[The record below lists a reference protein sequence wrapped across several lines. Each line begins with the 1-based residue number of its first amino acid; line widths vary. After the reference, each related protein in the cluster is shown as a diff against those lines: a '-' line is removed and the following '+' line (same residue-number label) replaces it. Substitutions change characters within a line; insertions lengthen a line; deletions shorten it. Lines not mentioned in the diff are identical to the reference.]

1 MTEQTPMD
9 ALLSILRLEQ
19 IKTDIFKGQSVNPG
33 WRRVFG
39 GQVVAQALVAANMTV
54 EPERYCHSL
63 HSYFLRPGDPTQP
76 IDYAVERIRDGSSF
90 VTRRVVAHQHGA
102 AIFTLSASYHRDE
115 NGLEHHMP
123 MPKDIPPPEALMDGA
138 ALIKQAGDTMPESVR
153 QYWHRARPVNFKP
166 TSLKHFITKE
176 KLEPFQNI
184 WIKTTGPTP
193 KDRNLRSAILAYIS
207 DMTLLDSALYAH
219 GESIFSPNILPA
231 SLDHAM
237 WFHHDNDLDDWLLY
251 AQDSPWS
258 GGGRGLS
265 RGNIY
270 TRSGQLIA
278 SVAQEGIIRI
288 KRKIEK

>member
-1 MTEQTPMD
+1 MTEQSPID
-9 ALLSILRLEQ
+9 ALLSILTLEEA
-19 IKTDIFKGQSVNPG
+19 KPDVFTGQSVNPG

-54 EPERYCHSL
+54 GDDRFCHSL
-63 HSYFLRPGDPTQP
+63 HSYFLRPGDPTHA

-90 VTRRVVAHQHGA
+90 TTRRVVAHQHGA

-115 NGLEHHMP
+115 AGLEHHMP
-123 MPKDIPPPEALMDGA
+123 MPSDVPPPEELMDGA
-138 ALIKQAGDTMPESVR
+138 ELIKAAGDAMPDSVR
-153 QYWHRARPVNFKP
+153 HYWQRARPVTFKP
-166 TSLKHFITKE
+166 TSLKHFISKE
-176 KLEPFQNI
+176 KLEPVQNI

-193 KDRNLRSAILAYIS
+193 ADRNLRSAVLAYIS

-237 WFHHDNDLDDWLLY
+237 WFHHANDLEDWLLY

-265 RGNIY
+265 RGSLY

-278 SVAQEGIIRI
+278 SVAQEGIIRV